1 MFKLTYGKNIMAN
14 VSITNKDTISTLSLP
29 SASVTLGG
37 TLKMTGFSNL
47 RILKDLNSNAIRN
60 VEGYPSSCPL
70 LTNFEMLQ
78 SDGSKGNAKLSG
90 DKYIKNFP
98 DSLVSFKVNS
108 DSALIGGTMDTSY
121 PSSLRHFVLVGNN
134 TNITGP
140 VPNTLSSNV
149 DTINISGK
157 LHNFSG
163 SNFIPSTIPSGV
175 FNYIVT
181 DNGNNVGTHT
191 SALPTNLDSNSNNL
205 NRFNVLGCKLTGD
218 LPTSIGSAMKTFK
231 IGGRSNDGQYHS
243 GISQKWND
251 TTTAPDGTNTAYE
264 IKEDNGFG
272 RHRVFQYNIPLILG
286 RTYTFSC
293 YIKKNSSNRFF
304 FLNAG
309 ATIGTTV
316 SVNLDTMTST
326 NSAAVI
332 TDEGNGWHR
341 VSISGTC
348 IRENGAAF
356 YQIQDTANVDNE
368 YQGDGSSFYLWGAQV
383 EEGSTVGTYTATGSN
398 ISGDGFV
405 SKWYDQSSNGNHAT
419 AGTAYQ
425 PKIVEN
431 STLIARQGV
440 PSIKSGRPAH
450 TFFNLPDFSLSA
462 DGQQSLFAVVENDVS
477 PAAASYPAVFR
488 LYSTTDQTAHGGNGA
503 NRRPYWFIS
512 PSNTNIS
519 LSVDSYGGTYVTSKD
534 KVTVSH
540 IMNGTAGQS
549 NGTSTSH
556 VDGVQIGS
564 RTITLDDEPNT
575 ESYGSARRML
585 ETYNSSAGELY
596 MSELIY
602 YTSDQ
607 TSNRAAIETGISNLG
622 LTTPTTRPLDV
633 DSTASLAFSLRNLS
647 SSYTGNVVDVR
658 RSSDNTVNSFTAAQV
673 ANGDVETFVG
683 GNNLIK
689 NSQEFSSTGWGILN
703 LDTAQAFPS
712 FSACNG
718 LNTLTMTNL
727 KSSTTSRITSCAST
741 VFTNCAFTT
750 DANVNLSFNAFTSN
764 MTNDVLVALN
774 AANTNASTS
783 GRVINLQGNR
793 PPTGMTATK
802 TKTQIA
808 AGQSTGNTSLDGLI
822 TKDWTIQYFT
832 DASQAIYNWPS

>member
-1 MFKLTYGKNIMAN
+1 MAN
-14 VSITNKDTISTLSLP
+14 VAITNKDTISTLSLP
-29 SASVTLGG
+29 SASVPLGG
-37 TLKMTGFSNL
+37 TLKMTGFSNI
-47 RILKDLNSNAIRN
+47 RIIKDLNSNAIRD
-60 VEGYPSSCPL
+60 VEGYPFSL

-90 DKYIKNFP
+90 NKYINNFP
-98 DSLVSFKVNS
+98 SSLVSFKVNS
-108 DSALIGGTMDTSY
+108 DSATIGGTMDTAY
-121 PSSLRHFVLVGNN
+121 PSSLRHFVLVGYN
-134 TNITGP
+134 TSITGP
-140 VPNTLSSNV
+140 VPTTLSSNV

-191 SALPTNLDSNSNNL
+191 SALPINLDSNSNNL

-218 LPTSIGSAMKTFK
+218 LPTSIGSAMKIFK
-231 IGGRSNDGQYHS
+231 IGGRANDGQYHS

-251 TTTAPDGTNTAYE
+251 AATAPDGTNTAYE
-264 IKEDNGFG
+264 IKEDNTFG
-272 RHRVFQYNIPLILG
+272 RHRLFQYNIPLILG

-309 ATIGTTV
+309 HTIGTSI
-316 SVNLDTMTST
+316 SVDLDTMTST
-326 NSAAVI
+326 NSAVVI

-348 IRENGAAF
+348 ILASGSAF
-356 YQIQDTANVDNE
+356 YQIQDAANVDNE
-368 YQGDGSSFYLWGAQV
+368 YQGDGSSSFYLWGAQV

-398 ISGDGFV
+398 ISGDGHV
-405 SKWYDQSSNGNHAT
+405 SKWYDQSANGNHAFAT
-419 AGTAYQ
+419 GAAYQ

-431 STLIARQGV
+431 STLITRQGV
-440 PSIKSGRPAH
+440 PSIKSGNSAH
-450 TFFNLPDFSLSA
+450 TFLDLPQFSLSA
-462 DGQQSLFAVVENDVS
+462 DGQQSLFSVIENDVTS
-477 PAAASYPAVFR
+477 TGGYPAVFR
-488 LYSTTDQTAHGGNGA
+488 LYSRTDNTAHGSNGA

-512 PSNTNIS
+512 KSNANVA
-519 LSVDSYGGTYVTSKD
+519 LSVDSYGGKYITSRD
-534 KVTVSH
+534 RRVISH
-540 IMNGTAGQS
+540 VMNGTSGQA
-549 NGTSTSH
+549 NGTSTVH
-556 VDGVQIGS
+556 EDGVQTDT
-564 RTITLDDEPNT
+564 RTITLDANSNIST
-575 ESYGSARRML
+575 STGHRRML
-585 ETYNSSAGELY
+585 ETYGGDVGELH

-633 DSTASLAFSLRNLS
+633 DNSAALAFSLRNLS

-658 RSSDNTVNSFTAAQV
+658 RSSDNQIDSFTAAEV
-673 ANGDVETFVG
+673 ANGDIETFVG

-712 FSACNG
+712 FSACTG
-718 LNTLTMTNL
+718 LNTLTITNL

-750 DANVNLSFNAFTSN
+750 NANVNLSFNAFTSGV
-764 MTNDVLVALN
+764 TNDVLVALN
-774 AANTNASTS
+774 AANTNAATS

-808 AGQSTGNTSLDGLI
+808 AGQSTGNTSLDSLI

-832 DASQAIYNWPS
+832 DAAQAIYNWPS